1 MAVQKVVRIVAAVAA
16 IGLVGYAVVV
26 ASRPD
31 AEAPAA
37 AKDGGQRPRAASSKS
52 DREPSSASAERRARV
67 AATKSAAG
75 PLAAP
80 PPAEPTT
87 PVDYEKAYGE
97 LETFVTDLE
106 AMHAKS
112 KTIPQPEWVERYRRG
127 NELVDALMRTPEAK
141 DEGERKDILALNM
154 RFREVIQKV
163 LAKP

>member
-26 ASRPD
+26 ASRPEP
-31 AEAPAA
+31 EAPAA
-37 AKDGGQRPRAASSKS
+37 AKDGGPRPRAGASKS
-52 DREPSSASAERRARV
+52 EREPSSASAERRARV

-75 PLAAP
+75 PLAAT
-80 PPAEPTT
+80 PAPEPTT

-97 LETFVTDLE
+97 LETFVTELE
-106 AMHAKS
+106 TMNAKS
-112 KTIPQPEWVERYRRG
+112 QTIPQPEWVERYRRG
-127 NELVDALMRTPEAK
+127 NELVDALMRTSQAK
-141 DEGERKDILALNM
+141 DEEERKDVLALNM